1 MGADVAARGRS
12 ADASTRLIV
21 ASPLARF
28 LVKVF
33 AWLPLAFAVWYFAAP
48 ALLWP
53 VKLLL
58 ELVARFGFADIVAA
72 VEQNAAT
79 MTFVTL
85 LKPGDV
91 TGRTTQLV
99 VDVDGLLYSFGLPLF
114 AALVIAARTPRWS
127 RVLALGYAVMVP
139 FVTFGIFADFLKDV
153 TLAAG
158 PLVASQTGF
167 VAWQREVIAFSYQ
180 VGALILPTIVPAVAW
195 LLTHRTF
202 LERMRREG

>member
-1 MGADVAARGRS
+1 MTA
-12 ADASTRLIV
+12 V

-33 AWLPLAFAVWYFAAP
+33 AWLPLAFAAWYFAAP
-48 ALLWP
+48 VLLWP

-58 ELVARFGFADIVAA
+58 ELVARLGFADIVTA

-79 MTFVTL
+79 FTFVTL

-91 TGRTTQLV
+91 TGKTTQLI

-114 AALVIAARTPRWS
+114 AALVIAAHTPRWT
-127 RVLALGYAVMVP
+127 RVLALGYAVMIP
-139 FVTFGIFADFLKDV
+139 FIAFGVFADFLKDV

-167 VAWQREVIAFSYQ
+167 LGWQREAIAFSYQ
-180 VGALILPTIVPAVAW
+180 IGSLILPTIVPAIAW
-195 LLTHRTF
+195 LLTHRAF
-202 LERMRREG
+202 LERMRQA

>member
-1 MGADVAARGRS
+1 M
-12 ADASTRLIV
+12 

-33 AWLPLAFAVWYFAAP
+33 AWLPLAFAAWYFAAP
-48 ALLWP
+48 LLLWP

-58 ELVARFGFADIVAA
+58 ELVARTGFGDIVKT

-79 MTFVTL
+79 FTFVTL
-85 LKPGDV
+85 LRPGDV
-91 TGRTTQLV
+91 TGKATELV

-114 AALVIAARTPRWS
+114 AALVVAARMPHWG
-127 RVLALGYAVMVP
+127 RVLVLGYAIMVP
-139 FVTFGIFADFLKDV
+139 FIAFGVFADFLKDV
-153 TLAAG
+153 AISAG

-195 LLTHRTF
+195 LLTHRAF
-202 LERMRREG
+202 LERMRTN